1 MKNQYFGDVNDYLKY
16 GLLRCFTGM
25 GLRIGVCWMLTP
37 DDQRSDG
44 SKTKYLSKRE
54 QWRLYDPI
62 LFDHLSESIKKQT
75 RHVREAQKPALL
87 PDTLFFNVLVP
98 DNGQLRRI
106 WLTKALAKLK
116 RADLLFFDP
125 DNGIEVQSKPWGR
138 TGLCKYLYWDEIQ
151 RAWSQNFSLL
161 IFQHFP
167 RQNHERYAL
176 YLASQL
182 REQICNAEVI
192 PLITSN
198 VVYLLARQQRHDEQ
212 VDAALTAI
220 STKWKSL
227 IRTLGSESPNSLES

>member
-1 MKNQYFGDVNDYLKY
+1 MIGLIMKNQYFGDVNDYLKY
-16 GLLRCFTGM
+16 GLLRGFTGI

-44 SKTKYLSKRE
+44 SKIKYLSKHE

-62 LFDHLSESIKKQT
+62 LFDHLSQSIKKQT

-87 PDTLFFNVLVP
+87 YDALFFNALVP
-98 DNGQLRRI
+98 DNEQLRRI
-106 WLTKALAKLK
+106 WLTKALVKLK

-125 DNGIEVQSKPWGR
+125 DNGIEVKSKPWGR
-138 TGLCKYLYWDEIQ
+138 TGSCKYLYWDEIK
-151 RAWSQNFSLL
+151 RAWSQDFSLL

-176 YLASQL
+176 HLASQL
-182 REQICNAEVI
+182 REQICNADVI

-198 VVYLLARQQRHDEQ
+198 VVYLLARQPRHIVQ

-220 STKWKSL
+220 STNWKGL
-227 IRTLGSESPNSLES
+227 IRT